1 MFDPLCW
8 SECEGQS
15 PAMHLQTQAHHIQKC
30 DRGATANSVT
40 TVAVKR
46 SAGLD
51 VASVGGTVVL
61 LCGRLA
67 GVPDLTLGEAHGSA

>member
-1 MFDPLCW
+1 
-8 SECEGQS
+8 
-15 PAMHLQTQAHHIQKC
+15 MHLQTQAHHTQKC
-30 DRGATANSVT
+30 IRGATVNSVM

-51 VASVGGTVVL
+51 VASVGGTMAL

-67 GVPDLTLGEAHGSA
+67 GVPDLTLGEAHGNA